1 MTPALA
7 GETFDHLMSPI
18 QQGHNPRPICWQ
30 VFLDWNVGGKSSMNA
45 NVAIPV
51 IIAVVVIVA
60 LVLYEKIVITIKA
73 LGNIYFKLAGTRKK
87 RVGGKQR
94 VSSDRIGKSEST
106 DRGPSISPPVPS
118 PEPFHFPAW
127 LTRHWVKI
135 AVPVVLMFLLVVTPL
150 WWWHRHSEAWKLIV
164 SDHIAEAWVLLK
176 QDPGTPVHVVQSGAT
191 LQGLTQL
198 IDGYADILGRDPHRV
213 IEVWVVDHYWQYWT
227 TDTFNDYMRANRRF
241 VDSGGK
247 IHRMFILTGD
257 DLRNPQVAAVFRN
270 QCEKIG
276 ADVWRGDAALIA
288 NKAEYQTTAHAFQQ
302 LPYTESGFQTFDVLQ
317 LEDLTY
323 YSSDFSPDYRVVGA
337 STWFYGQTLD
347 LKPLFNKSIAQR
359 IDCSS
364 WQTHQVAQI
373 TERQ

>member
-1 MTPALA
+1 MNTT
-7 GETFDHLMSPI
+7 ETI
-18 QQGHNPRPICWQ
+18 
-30 VFLDWNVGGKSSMNA
+30 FL
-45 NVAIPV
+45 
-51 IIAVVVIVA
+51 IIAVIVIVA
-60 LVLYEKIVITIKA
+60 LVLYEKIVVTIKA

-87 RVGGKQR
+87 PTGRQQR
-94 VSSDRIGKSEST
+94 VSSARLGKRASA
-106 DRGPSISPPVPS
+106 DGAAIAPSVTPV
-118 PEPFHFPAW
+118 EPFHFLASFSRYR
-127 LTRHWVKI
+127 LRI
-135 AVPVVLMFLLVVTPL
+135 LVPLALMLALIVVSM
-150 WWWHRHSEAWKLIV
+150 WWWNRHSEAWKLV
-164 SDHIAEAWVLLK
+164 LSDHISESWALVK
-176 QDPGTPVHVVQSGAT
+176 QGRKEPVHVVKSGHT
-191 LQGLTQL
+191 LHGLTQL
-198 IDGYADILGRDPHRV
+198 LDGYADILARDPHRV
-213 IEVWVVDHYWQYWT
+213 IELWVVDHYWQYWG

-257 DLRNPQVAAVFRN
+257 DLKNPQLTAVLRN

-276 ADVWRGDAALIA
+276 ADVWRGDAAAIG
-288 NKAEYQTTAHAFQQ
+288 NKAEYQITAKAFEQM
-302 LPYTESGFQTFDVLQ
+302 PYTETGFRSFDVLQ

-364 WQTHQVAQI
+364 WRAPQVAQI